1 MKKNIVRAIVATALA
16 TSIAVGVGVST
27 GTPENSV
34 ALPTPVEPISARMLF
49 PLYITPGTN
58 GVNWN
63 PVIAANQYC
72 NIDVIVNPYNGPSTS
87 QNINYVTGIAR
98 LKAACVGVYG
108 YVYSTYGARPIADV
122 KADVDK
128 WASWYGPLTGIF
140 VDEAE
145 YRAGQGDEPY
155 YAELYAYIKSKGM
168 RVINNPG
175 TGTNETYLNLADT
188 TCIFESAATKGF
200 TFPSWGWIY
209 PPSKFCYLSFAAT
222 IDQMRSAVNMAVRN
236 NIQYV
241 YITNASSNY
250 WSSIPPYFAE
260 EAALLYGGGVMP
272 VTTPSVFPS
281 TTTQTPATAVPTIA
295 SVTVTK
301 TQTQPITPTLTP
313 TITRTPTQTA
323 TRTATP
329 IPEAC
334 FPLVP
339 TVVIDGVGRGQ
350 VCFR

>member
-1 MKKNIVRAIVATALA
+1 MKTSKRTKTALA
-16 TSIAVGVGVST
+16 ITALAATLTAVFGVTQSQT
-27 GTPENSV
+27 ENQV

-63 PVIAANQYC
+63 PIVAANTYR
-72 NIDVIVNPYNGPSTS
+72 NIDVILNPYNGPSTS
-87 QNINYVTGIAR
+87 QNVNYVAGIAK
-98 LKAACVGVYG
+98 LKSAGVGVYG

-188 TCIFESAATKGF
+188 TCIFESAATKSF
-200 TFPSWGWIY
+200 SFPSWGWNY
-209 PPSKFCYLSFAAT
+209 TPSRFCYLTFAAT
-222 IDQMRSAVNMAVRN
+222 VEQMRSAVYMAVRSN
-236 NIQYV
+236 MLYFFA
-241 YITNASSNY
+241 TNASSSNP
-250 WSSIPPYFAE
+250 WSSIPPYLAE
-260 EAALLYGGGVMP
+260 EAALLFSKGVMP
-272 VTTPSVFPS
+272 VVTPSAPPS
-281 TTTQTPATAVPTIA
+281 TPTVATIPAGSSPT
-295 SVTVTK
+295 VTVTATK
-301 TQTQPITPTLTP
+301 TSPAPTASFTPS
-313 TITRTPTQTA
+313 PTQK
-323 TRTATP
+323 
-329 IPEAC
+329 PEAC
-334 FPLVP
+334 FALATPI
-339 TVVIDGVGRGQ
+339 TINGVDRSTI
-350 VCFR
+350 CFR